1 MEEPCFDILRT
12 KKCLGYS
19 VYPTLRDTFGIGGIS
34 ISISSQQNKFSVKE
48 IHAHNLDFLKQFEE
62 LVNNMEDD
70 KFEGMSIFARKIKF
84 SS

>member
-48 IHAHNLDFLKQFEE
+48 IHDHNLDFLKQFEE

-70 KFEGMSIFARKIKF
+70 KFEGMSIFARKVKF

>member
-19 VYPTLRDTFGIGGIS
+19 VFPTLRDTFGIGGIS

-48 IHAHNLDFLKQFEE
+48 IHEHTLDFLRQFEE
-62 LVNNMEDD
+62 LITNMQVD
-70 KFEGMSIFARKIKF
+70 KFEGKVLLARKAKF
-84 SS
+84 DS

>member
-48 IHAHNLDFLKQFEE
+48 IHEHCLDFLKQFEE
-62 LVNNMEDD
+62 IISGMRDE
-70 KFEGMSIFARKIKF
+70 KFEGSVFTK
-84 SS
+84 